1 MAALVAA
8 RRQLWLSQAR
18 LTESNKAA
26 LLDAPITP
34 GHTFGPAVD
43 DLLLRSKAA
52 REATKAFSDL
62 APKPVPPPKKQ
73 WYQRPPPWSQW
84 QPQGGPRDSPA
95 AAGSPKR
102 STEKRN
108 REHEN
113 KYIEELAE
121 LIFANFND
129 IDNFNV
135 KPDKCAILKETVK
148 QIRQIKER
156 EQAAAA
162 NEEEVQK
169 ADVSSTGQSV
179 IDKDALG
186 PMMLEWALKWFEK
199 QAAAANEEEVQ
210 KADVSSTGQ
219 SVIDKD
225 ALGPMMLEWALKWF
239 EKQAAAANEEEVQKA
254 DVSSTGQSVIDKDAL
269 GPMMLEALDGFFFVV
284 NLEGS
289 IVFVSENVT
298 QYLRYNQEE
307 LMNTSVYSVL
317 HVGDHAEFIKNLL
330 PKSLVNGVPW
340 PNENP
345 RRNSHTFNCRMLV
358 KPPSDSDEDGHD
370 SQEAHQNYET
380 MQCFAVSEPK
390 SIKEEGEVNGVP
402 WPNENPRRNSHTFNC
417 RMLVKPP
424 SDSDED
430 GHDSQKAH
438 QNYETMQCFAVS
450 EPKSIK
456 EEGEDLQSCL
466 ICVARRVPMKERP
479 VLPTHESFTTR
490 QDLQGKVDT
499 VLRQGQAFSPMY
511 RFSLSDGTIVTA
523 HTKSKLVRSP
533 ATNEPQLYMSLHI
546 LQREQNVCGMNKDM
560 PGQALGKQMNSVTS
574 MTPPTQG
581 GMPAGMPGQDMTVS
595 SNTNFNAVGGPKDQT
610 VMGQVLGSRFGCQGV
625 MNHSPG
631 MQAATPQGSNYALKM
646 NSLSQNSPGMNHG
659 QQNSMLSPRHRVSP
673 GVASP
678 RIPPTQFSP
687 AGSLHSPAE
696 MCSSTGNSHSYTS
709 SSLNALQALSEGH
722 GVTIGQS
729 LASPDRK
736 LGNAQ
741 SSPIN
746 INPHPLTKM
755 SSSDFGLFGDPAP
768 SETSQQEGSCHPG
781 EQKDNGENSQFS
793 SGERT
798 EAQNR
803 LHDGK
808 GPTKLLQL
816 LTTKSNQMEPSSPL
830 PGTSGD
836 YNNKDSMGSAIA
848 GGNQSVGGS
857 LGHGTSL
864 KEKHKILHRLLQNS
878 SCSDLAKLTA
888 EATGKDISQ
897 EGNNTGPGSE
907 MTIKQEPMSPKKKE
921 NALLRYLLDK
931 DDTGLQEKSI
941 NLGESKIDPCSS
953 TKKSNTKM
961 EKQDLGYEQ
970 SEQSSE
976 LDDILDDLQNSQPQ
990 LFSDTRSV
998 SVSAPVDK
1006 QAIINDILQI
1016 TGENSPAISLG
1027 PQKQFPGMLQG
1038 RMLGGNPL
1046 RANMPSGDW
1055 GPLGAVVNSTN
1066 SAVSGTINRPMQPGA
1081 GGMVRNT
1088 APGVSMRPNSQS
1100 GPRQMILSQIMGMA
1114 QPDLDM
1120 GMSGPQFTQQQVPPN
1135 QTAPWPD
1142 SMLPIEQGSFGN
1154 QNRQAYNSSQDDLL
1168 CSPATTEALTDE
1180 GTLLSQLYSVL
1191 KDFDGLEEIDRA
1203 LGIPAL
1209 VSQRGLKQHTVD
1221 VTPQN
1226 QAVDPEQFP
1235 SQDPSMMLEQ
1245 KPSIYSQQYSAPPPM
1260 PQGNYPPM
1268 QDASFHPLAN
1278 QMGQR
1283 PGYSMLRIQ
1292 TRPGLRPTSMVPNQ
1306 PNQLRLQLQH
1316 RLQAQQNRQPLVG
1329 QLNNVSNMNL
1339 PLRQNVPP
1347 QGTINAQM
1355 LAQRQRELLS
1365 QHLRQ
1370 RQLEQQQRQQQQ
1382 QQRAMM
1388 MRAQGLN
1395 IPPSMAATASG
1406 GMPGTMSNPRIP
1418 QANPQQFPFPPNYGT
1433 GLKSPPP
1440 STSPFSP
1447 VSPSHPGSQLLSLSS
1462 LHGSQM
1468 SLANQGMMGNMGGQF
1483 GPVMSPQ
1490 MQHNAFQFPSS
1501 GMNQQPDAGFGG
1513 AAAPQSP
1520 LISPRMSHAQS
1531 PMMQQPQANTTFQ
1544 SSSEMNGWPQGNMSG
1559 NSMFSQQSSPQFGQ
1573 QSNASMYNNNMN
1585 INVSMATNSSS
1596 MNNMN
1601 QMSGQISLTSMT
1613 SVPTSGLSSMG
1624 PEQVNDPTVR
1634 GGNLFPN
1641 QLPAMDMIKQ
1651 EGDGSRNTPGT
1662 FMSTMGRNAHIA

>member
-1 MAALVAA
+1 MSGAGENTSDPA
-8 RRQLWLSQAR
+8 RAESKKRKECPSDQL
-18 LTESNKAA
+18 
-26 LLDAPITP
+26 
-34 GHTFGPAVD
+34 GP
-43 DLLLRSKAA
+43 
-52 REATKAFSDL
+52 
-62 APKPVPPPKKQ
+62 
-73 WYQRPPPWSQW
+73 
-84 QPQGGPRDSPA
+84 
-95 AAGSPKR
+95 SPKR

-148 QIRQIKER
+148 QIRQIKEQ
-156 EQAAAA
+156 E
-162 NEEEVQK
+162 
-169 ADVSSTGQSV
+169 
-179 IDKDALG
+179 
-186 PMMLEWALKWFEK
+186 
-199 QAAAANEEEVQ
+199 
-210 KADVSSTGQ
+210 
-219 SVIDKD
+219 
-225 ALGPMMLEWALKWF
+225 
-239 EKQAAAANEEEVQKA
+239 QAAAANEEEVQKA

-284 NLEGS
+284 NLEGN

-358 KPPSDSDEDGHD
+358 KPPSDSDEEGHD
-370 SQEAHQNYET
+370 NQE
-380 MQCFAVSEPK
+380 
-390 SIKEEGEVNGVP
+390 
-402 WPNENPRRNSHTFNC
+402 
-417 RMLVKPP
+417 
-424 SDSDED
+424 
-430 GHDSQKAH
+430 AH

-490 QDLQGKVDT
+490 QDLQGKITSLDT
-499 VLRQGQAFSPMY
+499 SLLRASMKPGWEDLVRRCIQRFHLQNDGEMSFAKRHHQEVLRQGQAFSPTY

-523 HTKSKLVRSP
+523 HTKSKLVRFP
-533 ATNEPQLYMSLHI
+533 TTNEPQLYMSLHI

-560 PGQALGKQMNSVTS
+560 PGQAIGKQMNSVTS

-595 SNTNFNAVGGPKDQT
+595 SNTNFRAVGGPKDQT
-610 VMGQVLGSRFGCQGV
+610 VMGQMPGSRFGCQGV

-646 NSLSQNSPGMNHG
+646 NSPSQNSPGMNHG

-673 GVASP
+673 GATGSP

-687 AGSLHSPAE
+687 AGSLHSPAGL
-696 MCSSTGNSHSYTS
+696 CSSTGNSHSYTS

-729 LASPDRK
+729 LSSPDRK

-746 INPHPLTKM
+746 ISPHPLTKM
-755 SSSDFGLFGDPAP
+755 SSSDFKESFGLFGDQAP

-836 YNNKDSMGSAIA
+836 YNNKDSMGNAIV

-888 EATGKDISQ
+888 EATGKDLSQ
-897 EGNNTGPGSE
+897 EGNNTGPGTE

-931 DDTGLQEKSI
+931 DDTGLQEKNI

-953 TKKSNTKM
+953 TKKSNTKT
-961 EKQDLGYEQ
+961 EKQDPGYER

-990 LFSDTRSV
+990 LFSDTRPV

-1016 TGENSPAISLG
+1016 TGENSPAASLG

-1038 RMLGGNPL
+1038 TFSNPRAGQPGRGQPVRSMDVNVPTQASSGPFQTMRNNSPYSVMSQQGIMGNQVMMSGQANLINTGMLGGNPP

-1088 APGVSMRPNSQS
+1088 APGVPMRPNNQS
-1100 GPRQMILSQIMGMA
+1100 GPRQMISQIMA

-1120 GMSGPQFTQQQVPPN
+1120 GMSASQFTQQQVPPN

-1142 SMLPIEQGSFGN
+1142 SMLPIEQGPFSN

-1168 CSPATTEALTDE
+1168 CTPATTEALTDE
-1180 GTLLSQLYSVL
+1180 GTLLNQLYSVL

-1209 VSQRGLKQHTVD
+1209 VSQVIFKPALLCSREICSKES
-1221 VTPQN
+1221 

-1245 KPSIYSQQYSAPPPM
+1245 KPPIYSQQYSAPPPM

-1268 QDASFHPLAN
+1268 QDASFHTLAN

-1292 TRPGLRPTSMVPNQ
+1292 TRPGLRPPGMVPNQ

-1316 RLQAQQNRQPLVG
+1316 RLQAQQNRQPLMG

-1382 QQRAMM
+1382 QQQRAMM

-1418 QANPQQFPFPPNYGT
+1418 QANPQQFPFPPNYG
-1433 GLKSPPP
+1433 
-1440 STSPFSP
+1440 
-1447 VSPSHPGSQLLSLSS
+1447 
-1462 LHGSQM
+1462 
-1468 SLANQGMMGNMGGQF
+1468 
-1483 GPVMSPQ
+1483 
-1490 MQHNAFQFPSS
+1490 
-1501 GMNQQPDAGFGG
+1501 MNQQPDAGFGG

-1520 LISPRMSHAQS
+1520 LMSPRMSHAQS

-1544 SSSEMNGWPQGNMSG
+1544 SSSELNGWSQGNMSG

-1601 QMSGQISLTSMT
+1601 QMSGQISMT

-1624 PEQVNDPTVR
+1624 PEQVNDPTMR

-1641 QLPAMDMIKQ
+1641 QLPGMDMIKQ
-1651 EGDGSRNTPGT
+1651 EGDGSRV
-1662 FMSTMGRNAHIA
+1662 RNKYC